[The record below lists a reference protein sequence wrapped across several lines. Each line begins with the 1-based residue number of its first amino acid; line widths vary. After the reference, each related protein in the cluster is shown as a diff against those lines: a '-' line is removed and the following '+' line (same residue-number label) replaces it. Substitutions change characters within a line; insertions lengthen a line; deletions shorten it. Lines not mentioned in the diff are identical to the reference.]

1 MKENYPSAYNIGV
14 PAVFFML
21 LLHVQLYAG
30 HKTGDFHVF
39 ASSGTVLDTVP
50 VPQLLDSV
58 FELNFKN
65 IKNGSVRKPAIDMA
79 TYGNATIG
87 QMLKGEAAGLYI
99 TENNGEPGT
108 PSSMFI
114 RGISTP
120 IFSHKDV
127 YHNQPLVV
135 LDGIPLVGTHPFSY
149 MIQAYDLDRIG
160 PENNLLSNVDLS
172 NVASIEVLKD
182 MASTAVYGPMAAHGV
197 IRITSKKSVTNN
209 RRRITL
215 HSFVGMSGRPSVM
228 TINGDYENRFR
239 QQFYD
244 LYTTS
249 GRYNDDDTYP
259 VYLSDSLNNRY
270 YGPSNWSDSYY
281 NNGLNYGVNA
291 NISGGGPRSSFQ
303 FSLGSQQNAGIA
315 EDTKFQ
321 KYNARFQL
329 DLQPLKWLFFHTAIN
344 GTRLGRDRNQN
355 LRNRYAMM
363 SYLPDLSAPLA
374 PNRESYDAYLS
385 EYDKAFDNNFSNILD
400 GNIGLS
406 MQFGTFQLRSTLIA
420 DYNEGFRDLFYPSTL
435 MEGNNFA
442 SNYYGYNQRLAFN
455 NVASYDLQLNDQSNL
470 FLEGA
475 SILQWDTHK
484 YNYAYAYKGV
494 NDFIKLNLIRW
505 DEGGGDHLNPT
516 AFPRQLVYKYLDRTR
531 HNLVSFYGRGTYNL
545 QDKYTASLLLRYDG
559 SSNVQPTNRWLFAP
573 TLALGWNLKQ
583 EFLQDSDLYET
594 FKIRASAGRLGVLNL
609 YDNIAQGP
617 NYTAQV
623 GYTGNVIVPGYN
635 GFAGLVRPYEDGWIG
650 YDIPWAYTDQ
660 VNLGFDVQLSKRNIY
675 FSLDAYIKHT
685 KNQALTIPSMA
696 EYGYNYSIE
705 SGMDV
710 QNTGIE
716 LAFGGDIAGAADR
729 DFRWNSGI
737 NLGFNSNKLT
747 ALPGGL
753 DEVIIQDR
761 KLKVGE
767 RIDAFWVLENQG
779 IYLSD
784 AEVPEV
790 DGMKSNYNGITFK
803 AGDPIWADQNGDNRI
818 SSEDRVIQGNFIPKV
833 AGSWQNNFFYKNFDV
848 KANFYFNLGRH
859 ILNQEMADRFNF
871 INNENAN
878 NMNSVKEITYW
889 EKRGDYGRYP
899 LYNPWSTVNAYQSS
913 QDLFLENG
921 SFLKLRQLSLGYNL
935 SDIVGPSL
943 GGGNLYVYLAANNL
957 FTLSKY
963 SGRDPEIANY
973 MGIDAGYNM
982 RIPRTY
988 LMGFKLNF

>member
-1 MKENYPSAYNIGV
+1 MKEKFPTPYNVGIV
-14 PAVFFML
+14 AFIFMSL
-21 LLHVQLYAG
+21 LQLQL
-30 HKTGDFHVF
+30 F
-39 ASSGTVLDTVP
+39 ASHKDGYINRSSKLRLLQDTVP
-50 VPQLLDSV
+50 KLLDSV
-58 FELNFKN
+58 FELNFK
-65 IKNGSVRKPAIDMA
+65 SVRINSVQKPVADIE
-79 TYGNATIG
+79 TSGNATIH
-87 QMLKGEAAGLYI
+87 QFLKGEAAGLYV
-99 TENNGEPGT
+99 TERSGEPGT
-108 PSSMFI
+108 PNSMFI

-160 PENNLLSNVDLS
+160 PENNLLSNIDLS
-172 NVASIEVLKD
+172 NIESIEVLKD
-182 MASTAVYGPMAAHGV
+182 MANTAVYGPMAANGV
-197 IRITSKKSVTNN
+197 IKITSKKSVTDNKK
-209 RRRITL
+209 RISL
-215 HSFVGMSGRPSVM
+215 HSFVGVSARPQVT

-291 NISGGGPRSSFQ
+291 NISGGGSRSNFQ
-303 FSLGSQQNAGIA
+303 FSLGSLQNAGIA
-315 EDTKFQ
+315 DDAKFQ

-329 DLQPLKWLFFHTAIN
+329 DLQPLKWLFFHTSIN
-344 GTRLGRDRNQN
+344 GTRLNRDRNRN

-363 SYLPDLSAPLA
+363 AYLPDLSAPLA
-374 PNRESYDAYLS
+374 PNKETYDAYLL
-385 EYDKAFDNNFSNILD
+385 EQDKGFDNNFSNILD
-400 GNIGLS
+400 GNVGISVQSGK
-406 MQFGTFQLRSTLIA
+406 FQLKSTLVA
-420 DYNEGFRDLFYPSTL
+420 DYNEGFRDLFYARTL
-435 MEGNNFA
+435 MEENSFA
-442 SNYYGYNQRLAFN
+442 ANYYGYNQRLVFN
-455 NVASYDLQLNDQSNL
+455 NVALYDWKLNDHSSL

-494 NDFIKLNLIRW
+494 NDFIKINLLRF
-505 DEGGGDHLNPT
+505 DDTHADHLISR
-516 AFPRQLVYKYLDRTR
+516 AFPRQLVYKFLDRTR
-531 HNLVSFYGRGTYNL
+531 HNLVSFYSRGTYNL

-559 SSNVQPTNRWLFAP
+559 SSNAQPTERWLFTP
-573 TLALGWNLKQ
+573 TLALGWNLKN
-583 EFLQDSDLYET
+583 EFLQDNSLYES

-609 YDNIAQGP
+609 YDNVAQGP
-617 NYTAQV
+617 NYTAQI

-635 GFAGLVRPYEDGWIG
+635 AFAGLVRPYEDGWIG
-650 YDIPWAYTDQ
+650 YDMPWAYTDQ
-660 VNLGFDVQLSKRNIY
+660 LNVGFDFQLSKRRIY
-675 FSLDAYIKHT
+675 FSLDAYVKHT
-685 KNQALTIPSMA
+685 KNQPLGIPSLA
-696 EYGYNYSIE
+696 EYGYAYNLA

-710 QNTGIE
+710 KNTGIE
-716 LAFGGDIAGAADR
+716 VSVGGDIIGNTNR

-737 NLGFNSNKLT
+737 NLGFNNNKLT

-753 DEVIIQDR
+753 DEVVIHDR

-779 IYLSD
+779 MFHAD
-784 AEVPEV
+784 AEVPQV
-790 DGMKSNYNGITFK
+790 NGVTKNYNGITFK

-818 SSEDRVIQGNFIPKV
+818 SSEDRVMQGNFIPKV
-833 AGSWQNNFFYKNFDV
+833 AGSWQNNFFYRNFDL
-848 KANFYFNLGRH
+848 KASFYFNLGRN
-859 ILNQEMADRFNF
+859 ILNQEMSDRFNF

-899 LYNPWSTVNAYQSS
+899 LYNPWSAVNAYQAT

-921 SFLKLRQLSLGYNL
+921 SFLKLRQVSLGYNL
-935 SDIVGPSL
+935 SDIVGASL
-943 GGGNLYVYLAANNL
+943 DGGNLYIYLAANNL

-963 SGRDPEIANY
+963 SGRDPEVANY
-973 MGIDAGYNM
+973 MGIDQGHNM
-982 RIPRTY
+982 LLPRTY